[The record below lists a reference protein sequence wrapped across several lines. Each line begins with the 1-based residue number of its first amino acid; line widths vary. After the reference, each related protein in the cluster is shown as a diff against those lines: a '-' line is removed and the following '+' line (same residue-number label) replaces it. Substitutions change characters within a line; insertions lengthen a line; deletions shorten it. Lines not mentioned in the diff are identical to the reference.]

1 MLNIKKGIVQV
12 VRSNMF
18 VPVAGLVGSIVG
30 TAVTIVAIKA
40 VDRAVWGAIPKT
52 LQFAA
57 GYGGATIGK
66 EAGMGLALVT
76 QNMVG
81 TGWDDLLE
89 DLREAEEAAAEAHPS

>member
-1 MLNIKKGIVQV
+1 MDIKKSVVQV

-30 TAVTIVAIKA
+30 TAVTIAAIKA

-52 LQFAA
+52 LQFCV

-66 EAGMGLALVT
+66 EAGVGMALVA
-76 QNMVG
+76 QRVVG